1 MYIYI
6 KAWNNFNVKKKS
18 YLCMKWASNQ
28 ATIKYNPSEP
38 LLGTSA
44 QHI

>member
-6 KAWNNFNVKKKS
+6 KDWNNSNVKKS
-18 YLCMKWASNQ
+18 YLCMKWVSDQ

-38 LLGTSA
+38 LLGTLV
-44 QHI
+44 QHV

>member
-6 KAWNNFNVKKKS
+6 KVWNNFNVKKS
-18 YLCMKWASNQ
+18 YLCMKCVSDQ

-38 LLGTSA
+38 LLGTTA
-44 QHI
+44 QHV